1 MRASFHI
8 FSNSSCTIIQSFDA
22 VALNYRQTVKN
33 CKVHGVTCQKA
44 IIINFTAIRTS
55 YLIFLLMIV
64 LAEASEEERSL
75 RARVR
80 QAVSPVISRK
90 NKLTTM
96 RS

>member
-8 FSNSSCTIIQSFDA
+8 LSNSSCTVIQSCDA

-44 IIINFTAIRTS
+44 MVKNFAAIRIS

-64 LAEASEEERSL
+64 LPEASEGERSFL
-75 RARVR
+75 AKVR
-80 QAVSPVISRK
+80 QALSPVSGRK
-90 NKLTTM
+90 NELTTM